1 MQKVLIIGSLLRF
14 AVYKV
19 CMKWL
24 IGAWKIRKKELR
36 KCVFFFSIS
45 WFVIIFHYRMSTM
58 KSQSFAAPVTLVK
71 LARILPEQRLFYS
84 WEVLATPKKSFPKCL
99 ITTAERMA
107 HFNYFSKETKGF
119 STYVKYPHQF
129 SRRARW
135 VKKNHSHTV
144 QQKSF
149 FSRIQN
155 DFRKSVNP
163 KMDANSLWLVTQT

>member
-1 MQKVLIIGSLLRF
+1 MELL
-14 AVYKV
+14 
-19 CMKWL
+19 CIKWL
-24 IGAWKIRKKELR
+24 IETWKVRKR
-36 KCVFFFSIS
+36 NWGSVSSFFKS
-45 WFVIIFHYRMSTM
+45 WFIVVDLIQAYYYHYRMSTM

-71 LARILPEQRLFYS
+71 LARILREQRLFCS

-155 DFRKSVNP
+155 DFRKSANP